1 MNKNMNM
8 RRKLFKNTGMNM
20 DENMYIVQ
28 YTNTKI
34 NINIFT
40 DGHIVHESM
49 LVNEYL
55 YEHVDTHIQ
64 EGIHEH
70 KYAHN
75 HVHEH
80 VHKVHLF
87 QIPCFALTRNKIT

>member
-1 MNKNMNM
+1 MFMNKNMNM
-8 RRKLFKNTGMNM
+8 RRKMFKNTGMNM

-28 YTNTKI
+28 YTNK

-64 EGIHEH
+64 DGYMNTNMHITMYTNMYI
-70 KYAHN
+70 KYISSKYP
-75 HVHEH
+75 VS
-80 VHKVHLF
+80 L
-87 QIPCFALTRNKIT
+87 

>member
-1 MNKNMNM
+1 
-8 RRKLFKNTGMNM
+8 M

-28 YTNTKI
+28 YTNK

-55 YEHVDTHIQ
+55 YEHVDTHVQ

-80 VHKVHLF
+80 CTRTKHLNYTNKSIVH
-87 QIPCFALTRNKIT
+87 T

>member
-1 MNKNMNM
+1 
-8 RRKLFKNTGMNM
+8 M
-20 DENMYIVQ
+20 DENMYILQ

-80 VHKVHLF
+80 VHKVHIF